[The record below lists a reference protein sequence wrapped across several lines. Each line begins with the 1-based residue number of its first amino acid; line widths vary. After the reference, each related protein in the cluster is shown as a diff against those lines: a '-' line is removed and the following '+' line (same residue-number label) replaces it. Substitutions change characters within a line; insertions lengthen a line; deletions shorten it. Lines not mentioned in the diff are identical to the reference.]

1 MIYLGKYYLQAIKTD
16 CYFVL
21 LQMSDQT
28 TEGGFTD
35 AERST
40 VSNTTTA
47 NVPAHPVIHHTLISS
62 PLYEINWSLSSH
74 LL

>member
-1 MIYLGKYYLQAIKTD
+1 
-16 CYFVL
+16 
-21 LQMSDQT
+21 MSDQT

-40 VSNTTTA
+40 VSTTTTA
-47 NVPAHPVIHHTLISS
+47 NVPAHPVIAHFIHHTLISS
-62 PLYEINWSLSSH
+62 PLYEINLSLSSH